1 VLGIGSRVGEGKGRT
16 IVAVATKRTIAV
28 VAGETTL
35 NSLITGV
42 TFGEIVLSDLGAS
55 MESLSVMAILN
66 GVGQLATTYS

>member
-1 VLGIGSRVGEGKGRT
+1 
-16 IVAVATKRTIAV
+16 V

-55 MESLSVMAILN
+55 METLSVMAILN